1 MYLKCRC
8 RKRGKLSALAFES
21 YFESLLVDLYE
32 ALVNRH
38 YQPKAAK
45 LFIVAQPRYREII
58 AADFSDRII
67 HHLIANYLEQSY
79 EPIFIYDSY
88 ACHQNK
94 GVHAAVNRVQYFMRR
109 LISEHKGVNAYYLHM
124 DIKQFFL
131 NIDKRVLL
139 TLLRNKLHKALQNSS
154 WELKYQDYS
163 VII

>member
-1 MYLKCRC
+1 MKVI
-8 RKRGKLSALAFES
+8 LSHV
-21 YFESLLVDLYE
+21 LVDLYE

-45 LFIVAQPRYREII
+45 LFIVVQPRYREII

-67 HHLIANYLEQSY
+67 DHLIANYLEQSY

-109 LISEHKGVNAYYLHM
+109 LISEHKGVNAYIYIWILSS
-124 DIKQFFL
+124 FF
-131 NIDKRVLL
+131 
-139 TLLRNKLHKALQNSS
+139 
-154 WELKYQDYS
+154 
-163 VII
+163 